1 MAGRRIADLL
11 IKIGAD
17 SYEFKQVTQKV
28 EKDLEGLSKKLMSIG
43 KTMSL
48 AVTVPLMAIGA
59 VAVSNAD
66 IQEKAEAKVQ
76 QAIKATGGAAQ
87 LTFQQIAG
95 YASELQGKSIFG
107 DEKILNDNAAVLLGF
122 TKIAGDNFKR
132 TQQAALDLATVLQA
146 DLKSTTVQLGK
157 ALNDPVKNLS
167 ALSRMGIQFSKE
179 QTAVIRSLAET
190 NQLAEAQG
198 IILDELA
205 MKYGGQ
211 AEAASKV
218 GLGALQQL
226 KNSWGDFLEQIGSLM
241 MPVITKIAGALSQV
255 VAKLQNM
262 NPHML
267 KVITIVATLTAATGP
282 LALALGSVIKILPT
296 LKAGMLLL
304 LSPIAL
310 VKKAFLQ
317 LTVAISTNPIGL
329 LLTALAAGI
338 TLFAAFGSS
347 AEDAAE
353 SNGELTN
360 KIIDE
365 GKEVNLLIGKLSS
378 ANTSEKER
386 KAALD
391 ELKRVQPDI
400 VSGLNS
406 ESLELKTLTER
417 AQAYNHQLVI
427 RIALARK
434 QDQVAAAIE
443 KQTEAGVKQA
453 EKEAQLYGYLADI
466 GSKIT
471 SGDFEF
477 GKHNPNKGFTEWTRA
492 SEQMKNNMVSHF
504 NDIMASGDSLDEK
517 ARRVWLMFSG
527 TQTGGS
533 KIRMDG
539 ASMRQIQKLR
549 GQVTELGNDVVDAAA
564 MVADAESDVKNFADA
579 FSLALNPP
587 PPPGGD
593 DPVERTRKSIA
604 ELNEEIRNLEQ
615 QKQESFDD
623 AEIRELNARIGE
635 LKKEVDRL
643 NSLGATGAAAVK
655 GQITLLND
663 QIKELEKKKQSAFDV
678 AEIAEYNKQIQ
689 ELKDEV
695 TRLNSVMPD
704 DLKPI
709 VPLEPI
715 LTGDLATLKPMV
727 IPMRIEPKLMGLES
741 LNKKAEE
748 MAAIRDKVKESMFG
762 WAGDISAG
770 LAMEMHEVN
779 SIVGTYVESLVQK
792 GWSFTAALDEVS
804 EKVSSAMKQFDDQLS
819 GFLANSVTA
828 AAETIGQMMVGDLG
842 LDGLLTAILQSF
854 ANFLKQI
861 GAQLIE
867 FGIMMIAFKSA
878 LKSVLANPWAAIAVG
893 AAMVAAAA
901 IMTALIQKNAK
912 KNVPKLAKGGLA
924 YGPTYAMVGDNP
936 GAYVDPE
943 VIAPLSKLRGMMT
956 QGGTQNIALA
966 LSGELTAKGRD
977 LVYVLGKENFKL
989 DVIG

>member
-132 TQQAALDLATVLQA
+132 TQQAALDLATVLQS

-190 NQLAEAQG
+190 NRLAEAQG

-211 AEAASKV
+211 AEAAAKV

-262 NPHML
+262 NPHLL
-267 KVITIVATLTAATGP
+267 KVITIVAAMAAAVGP

-296 LKAGMLLL
+296 LKAGMMLL
-304 LSPIAL
+304 LSPIAM

-391 ELKRVQPDI
+391 ELKRIQPDI

-417 AQAYNHQLVI
+417 AQAYNHQLVL

-453 EKEAQLYGYLADI
+453 EKEAQLYGYLTDI

-477 GKHNPNKGFTEWTRA
+477 GKYNPNKGFTEWTRA
-492 SEQMKNNMVSHF
+492 SGQMKNNMVSHF
-504 NDIMASGDSLDEK
+504 NDIMSSGDSLDEK

-564 MVADAESDVKNFADA
+564 MVADAEADVKNFADA

-604 ELNEEIRNLEQ
+604 ELNEEIRELEQ

-623 AEIRELNARIGE
+623 AEIRQLNARIGE
-635 LKKEVDRL
+635 LKTQVDRL
-643 NSLGATGAAAVK
+643 NSLGTTAANVK

-663 QIKELEKKKQSAFDV
+663 QIKELERKKQSAFDV
-678 AEIAEYNKQIQ
+678 AEIAEYNRQIK

-695 TRLNSVMPD
+695 SRLNSVMPD

-715 LTGDLATLKPMV
+715 LTGDLADLKPVM
-727 IPMRIEPKLMGLES
+727 IPLRIEPKLMGLEL

-770 LAMEMHEVN
+770 LAMEMQEVN
-779 SIVGTYVESLVQK
+779 AIVGTYVESLVQK

-804 EKVSSAMKQFDDQLS
+804 EKVASAMKQFDDQLS

-828 AAETIGQMMVGDLG
+828 AAEAIGQMMVGDLG

-936 GAYVDPE
+936 GAHVDPE
-943 VIAPLSKLRGMMT
+943 VIAPLSKLRGMMS

-977 LVYVLGKENFKL
+977 LVYVLGKENFKF